1 MTSFFACAMCASP
14 AAMSCGGCSGFTYCG
29 VGCLSLHWREFGHD
43 TQCGRIKPDVDARD
57 AIRVAHDVQKLAW
70 WQAAVVDTDEGRAT
84 ACDALGSC
92 HGKGVFRREC
102 GCFRDVLFGTLPLDT
117 LDASEFGVDTV
128 DTAWFELG
136 ESNTLDRGVVSNAM
150 SQYPTTWLELYETLG
165 LPTTSRAALVLSTGA
180 TVLYAANVLGVLS
193 GGQGVVSHGN
203 GGEEGGGTVRDV
215 YAQTAHTVRTVQTV
229 TGHTNTRQT
238 ATKKQPFVV
247 HVIGAEKELDQA
259 FALWWF
265 FRNTVAK
272 SGRNVRVHLFGP
284 EVPEGWE
291 FFQEKETRL
300 LSRDTNARPVED
312 EQDRGST
319 LRGGGVVSINAHK
332 GLWHDV
338 LESKQV
344 GLQTPDF
351 ILCPDAGI
359 AVFASWNRTIA
370 KICQLN
376 VPAYVTDLTAE
387 AARMGA
393 AIWKRRAATATAAVT
408 NKYGEKTFAGRV
420 TEVELNP
427 FRQIMSARLNDTQ
440 QPTYRNGFGFAWMPG
455 GLASGE
461 IE

>member
-1 MTSFFACAMCASP
+1 MCASP

-203 GGEEGGGTVRDV
+203 GGEEGGGPYRPYRANRDWS
-215 YAQTAHTVRTVQTV
+215 YQHTPNSNQKT
-229 TGHTNTRQT
+229 
-238 ATKKQPFVV
+238 
-247 HVIGAEKELDQA
+247 
-259 FALWWF
+259 
-265 FRNTVAK
+265 
-272 SGRNVRVHLFGP
+272 
-284 EVPEGWE
+284 
-291 FFQEKETRL
+291 
-300 LSRDTNARPVED
+300 
-312 EQDRGST
+312 T
-319 LRGGGVVSINAHK
+319 LRGPRDRRGEGAGPGVCALVVFRKHGREVRTERPGSSLRTRGSRGVGVSPRK
-332 GLWHDV
+332 GD
-338 LESKQV
+338 
-344 GLQTPDF
+344 
-351 ILCPDAGI
+351 
-359 AVFASWNRTIA
+359 
-370 KICQLN
+370 
-376 VPAYVTDLTAE
+376 
-387 AARMGA
+387 
-393 AIWKRRAATATAAVT
+393 
-408 NKYGEKTFAGRV
+408 TFAFPR
-420 TEVELNP
+420 
-427 FRQIMSARLNDTQ
+427 
-440 QPTYRNGFGFAWMPG
+440 Y
-455 GLASGE
+455 
-461 IE
+461 